1 MKLFNEKKLRGNR
14 NNTAIFQMN
23 KLVKKTALL
32 LMILAFMQ
40 CCKIDKTSEL
50 FYNKESELY
59 FRQAQDYE
67 NKGLLD
73 SALVYFDKA
82 DQSAPN
88 TAIILHERG
97 ILKSHMGK
105 YEDALVDL
113 DKSIE
118 LTTDQR
124 HKEARF
130 CNRALI
136 YMEMGEMAEA
146 CNDWGKSGK
155 LGKNYMKK
163 YCISKE

>member
-1 MKLFNEKKLRGNR
+1 
-14 NNTAIFQMN
+14 MN
-23 KLVKKTALL
+23 KLLKRTALL
-32 LMILAFMQ
+32 LMVLVFMQ
-40 CCKIDKTSEL
+40 CCKIHKASDL
-50 FYNKESELY
+50 FYNEESKSY
-59 FRQAQDYE
+59 FRQAHDYRY
-67 NKGLLD
+67 KGLLD

-97 ILKSHMGK
+97 LLKSNMEK

-124 HKEARF
+124 NKEIRF
-130 CNRALI
+130 CNRALT
-136 YMEMGEMAEA
+136 YMKMGKMTEA
-146 CNDWGKSGK
+146 CNDWGKSGEF
-155 LGKNYMKK
+155 GKYYIEK